1 MGNLSSQSPTK
12 VQTTDL
18 SDLWTSVEI
27 LDFHHFTVSLHYLYV
42 NGIWIVAI
50 ILASFTID
58 LADTG
63 DGMDMKKKHMF
74 AGILNIHNL
83 HYHTLPT
90 LIRKFVNCVHDWVI
104 QYLVVLS
111 SGAFTSIKWAFKCVQ
126 LVKSH

>member
-1 MGNLSSQSPTK
+1 MGIGGNPRFPPFHSLTSLPVRQWNL
-12 VQTTDL
+12 DCR
-18 SDLWTSVEI
+18 
-27 LDFHHFTVSLHYLYV
+27 F
-42 NGIWIVAI
+42 